1 MIAEKIEIST
11 TAKIINIVKSYES
24 HGQGTKEVMSGV
36 LEAEELHSTATL
48 HRIIHTGKAFCPHP
62 PEGFLASFN

>member
-1 MIAEKIEIST
+1 MDK
-11 TAKIINIVKSYES
+11 V
-24 HGQGTKEVMSGV
+24 TKEVMSGV